1 MCTKHEGI
9 QNIKHISNGIR
20 KESLRTVS
28 NETKTNKQTNKNPT
42 LSVKPF
48 SLDIIFRQI
57 LATNYLNS

>member
-9 QNIKHISNGIR
+9 QNIKHISIGVR

-28 NETKTNKQTNKNPT
+28 NETKTNKQKNNT
-42 LSVKPF
+42 KCEAF

-57 LATNYLNS
+57 LATNYRNS